1 MRTHTIKVSGVSEEL
16 LHLLDE
22 KVQSQHATGRAEYV
36 RELIRR
42 DVLGPSAPP
51 KRTLREILAPVHAE
65 ARERGYTE
73 EDIDQ
78 FVEEAF
84 TAHRREQQGQRTD
97 IAEPAP

>member
-22 KVQSQHATGRAEYV
+22 KVQSQHVTGRAEYI

-42 DVLGPSAPP
+42 DVLGPTAP

-65 ARERGYTE
+65 TRERGYTE
-73 EDIDQ
+73 EDIEQ
-78 FVEEAF
+78 FVDEAV
-84 TAHRREQQGQRTD
+84 TAHRREQRAD
-97 IAEPAP
+97 AAEPAP